1 MDARRTGTGCS
12 SLRVTALRI
21 IALILSLG
29 GTTCVVAQAPTGF
42 SQLLQPTEED
52 QAPEPRAGPSFGAA
66 VAISGTTVLV
76 GMPTH
81 NDRLG
86 RVGVYVRK
94 AEGWVRQAT
103 ISNPD
108 PQRRESFG
116 RNLDLSVRVA
126 VVDAQSRAYLFR
138 KRGTQWN
145 LIGAFGRSDPLTTLG
160 SRVAYDNGFMAR
172 SIQAFRTNEDGSQDD
187 LPGVVRVYQQ
197 RDREILQVAT
207 LRASDAA
214 PADRFG
220 VSLALHRGVLVVG
233 APGLGAA
240 YVFVRDGQRWVQRQK
255 LVSSDGG
262 IGGFGAS
269 VAIRN
274 GTILVGAPGVDV
286 PGQDQDPPTS
296 PEGKVYAFL
305 LYRGSWFESQRL
317 NDDGRFFMHF
327 GSNVALSRGLAA
339 VVSPFNV
346 PASWSSS
353 TVIAFDRVGAELT
366 SGRGVIRTGNDGAS
380 VSDIDASERRIVA
393 GVQGRRTLADPSSAR
408 CALSSSVRSERTLA
422 CPGGSLLPASH
433 HEDGDRA
440 EERTRLRRPFLKGHP
455 RGCFCSSDRARL
467 L

>member
-1 MDARRTGTGCS
+1 MNARQTGTGRTT
-12 SLRVTALRI
+12 LRVTALSA
-21 IALILSLG
+21 IALIVSFG
-29 GTTCVVAQAPTGF
+29 GTTGASAQTSVVF
-42 SQLLQPTEED
+42 SQRLQPTDED

-94 AEGWVRQAT
+94 EEGWVRQAT
-103 ISNPD
+103 ISNPE

-116 RNLDLSVRVA
+116 RDLDLSVRVA
-126 VVDAQSRAYLFR
+126 VVDAHSRAYLFR
-138 KRGTQWN
+138 KPDTQWK

-172 SIQAFRTNEDGSQDD
+172 SIQAFRTNEDGSQEEV
-187 LPGVVRVYQQ
+187 PGVVRVYQQ
-197 RDREILQVAT
+197 RDREIVRVAT

-214 PADRFG
+214 PADGFG
-220 VSLALHRGVLVVG
+220 ASLALHRDVLVVG

-262 IGGFGAS
+262 IGRFGTS
-269 VAIRN
+269 VDIRN
-274 GTILVGAPGVDV
+274 GTILVGAPEVDV
-286 PGQDQDPPTS
+286 PGEERDPPIS

-339 VVSPFNV
+339 VVSPFDV

-353 TVIAFDRVGAELT
+353 AVLAFDRIGAELT
-366 SGRGVIRTGNDGAS
+366 SGQGVIRTGNDGAS
-380 VSDIDASERRIVA
+380 VSDVDASERRIVA
-393 GVQGRRTLADPSSAR
+393 GVQESPNFGGPQFG
-408 CALSSSVRSERTLA
+408 SVRIVELGA
-422 CPGGSLLPASH
+422 PGA
-433 HEDGDRA
+433 DA
-440 EERTRLRRPFLKGHP
+440 EANLDAPGAA
-455 RGCFCSSDRARL
+455 GN
-467 L
+467 

>member
-1 MDARRTGTGCS
+1 MDAQRTGTGCTT
-12 SLRVTALRI
+12 LRVTALQI
-21 IALILSLG
+21 VALILSLG

-42 SQLLQPTEED
+42 SQRLHPTEED

-94 AEGWVRQAT
+94 AEGWVRNAT

-108 PQRRESFG
+108 PERRESFG
-116 RNLDLSVRVA
+116 SDLDLSVRVA
-126 VVDAQSRAYLFR
+126 VVDARTRAYLFR
-138 KRGTQWN
+138 KHGERWD

-172 SIQAFRTNEDGSQDD
+172 SIQAFRINEDGSQDE

-197 RDREILQVAT
+197 RNRDIVQVAT

-220 VSLALHRGVLVVG
+220 VSLALHRSVLVVG

-262 IGGFGAS
+262 IGGFGTS

-286 PGQDQDPPTS
+286 PGEEQDPSIS

-305 LYRGSWFESQRL
+305 LHRGSWFESQRL

-339 VVSPFNV
+339 VVSPFDV
-346 PASWSSS
+346 PASWSNYA
-353 TVIAFDRVGAELT
+353 VIAFDRVGAELT
-366 SGRGVIRTGNDGAS
+366 SGRGVMRGGNDGAS

-393 GVQGRRTLADPSSAR
+393 GIQESPNFGGPQFG
-408 CALSSSVRSERTLA
+408 SVHIVELGA
-422 CPGGSLLPASH
+422 Q
-433 HEDGDRA
+433 
-440 EERTRLRRPFLKGHP
+440 
-455 RGCFCSSDRARL
+455 
-467 L
+467 